1 VEPLDLKF
9 DMTSGD
15 TVVFIKLLAAR
26 SKEMGWSEGAMNIT
40 RFDIDTTGTAPNIKD
55 LFTQYGQ
62 IPAKVIKERCD
73 KFVTGPDV
81 QTRASQNN
89 AMMQKCLL
97 ASLTDEARRK
107 LTACEADYI
116 FNNEVYAPLLF
127 KTIMRLATID
137 SKATANFLR
146 ESLNNCDSYM
156 VKCSSD
162 INQFNLFFTTT
173 YTQLL
178 GRGESVDDPLVPL
191 WKGYLAAQDHNFHA
205 FIERKQQDYFEE
217 KDDMKDLDYTKLMT
231 QATNKFNTLTQEG
244 KWGAKSPDELK
255 ILALSAE
262 MAELKGQLKL
272 SNKMKTP
279 DKGKEKG
286 NPKGKDKDQKDGKK
300 KGKNNKNKNKNKEKQ
315 KADEAWKKTPPS
327 PGQPNTKKVG
337 EKTHHW
343 CNEHM
348 SWVQHTPEECN
359 LAKKRAEAATEPAK
373 SVISNQALVPGLTAF
388 QAMMGNWDQLHASS
402 QE

>member
-1 VEPLDLKF
+1 MSDDETDRLRADIEDLRRLLNAQATELINLRRANPPAGAAGTVAAGATAQTALATTTGQLNVDQPIQYGTKSGDYLYGLAVEPLDLKF

-40 RFDIDTTGTAPNIKD
+40 RFDVDTTGTAPNIKD

-81 QTRASQNN
+81 QTRSSQNN
-89 AMMQKCLL
+89 AMMHKCLL

-107 LTACEADYI
+107 LTACESDYI

-137 SKATANFLR
+137 SKATTNFLR

-178 GRGESVDDPLVPL
+178 GRGE
-191 WKGYLAAQDHNFHA
+191 
-205 FIERKQQDYFEE
+205 
-217 KDDMKDLDYTKLMT
+217 
-231 QATNKFNTLTQEG
+231 
-244 KWGAKSPDELK
+244 
-255 ILALSAE
+255 
-262 MAELKGQLKL
+262 
-272 SNKMKTP
+272 
-279 DKGKEKG
+279 
-286 NPKGKDKDQKDGKK
+286 
-300 KGKNNKNKNKNKEKQ
+300 
-315 KADEAWKKTPPS
+315 
-327 PGQPNTKKVG
+327 
-337 EKTHHW
+337 
-343 CNEHM
+343 
-348 SWVQHTPEECN
+348 
-359 LAKKRAEAATEPAK
+359 
-373 SVISNQALVPGLTAF
+373 
-388 QAMMGNWDQLHASS
+388 
-402 QE
+402 